1 MAQMGVNGHSTHS
14 EQAVDSLGVPLD
26 VRWTVDQDM
35 LSCSSLK
42 KAGINIGLLKKLSK
56 NKYENKKIWDF

>member
-35 LSCSSLK
+35 LRCSSLK
-42 KAGINIGLLKKLSK
+42 KAGINIGLPKKTIIK
-56 NKYENKKIWDF
+56 